1 MSTFDPDALECL
13 AAIVEEGGFERAA
26 QRLSIT
32 QSAVSQRLRALE
44 AQVGTV
50 LIVRSRPLKP
60 TSAGQLLLKHTKQ
73 MRLLRADLERDL
85 KELAPSSTGG
95 AREEERI
102 SIAVNADS
110 IATWALPALDELARQ
125 GLPME
130 IIADDQDFTQE
141 WLREGQVLGCVTTLK
156 QALRGC
162 KVVPLGAMEY
172 VAVAQADYA
181 RQHFPKGLGP
191 HNFRDVPFI
200 AFNRKDDMQSEFVGK
215 AFGLK
220 RVALNQLFVPSSE
233 GQVRAVLAGWGASVV
248 PELLARGLLE
258 QGRLVNIAPSCTLPI
273 QLYWH
278 CWNLE
283 SEVLDTL
290 TAALTQAAGTAL
302 RGASGRHGRR
312 APAAFRAAPAPWL
325 RRTVLRRAPAPCLRD
340 RAPAPRHARCP
351 MRPAAR
357 MKAWRSVNTGIRREG
372 SRPAGWRASIWLW
385 MSSRARS
392 LPGSLNTG
400 ILNQGMVGSLS
411 SRRPW
416 IQLSTSAR
424 WPLWKATSAS
434 VRSAGSPCGSTTQ
447 LLVQPL
453 RCQRGQPPEEV
464 RLAGCG
470 DGEHQRRGGG
480 AEPREGW
487 GPDCPVHHGLRC

>member
-102 SIAVNADS
+102 SIAINADS
-110 IATWALPALDELARQ
+110 IATWALPALNELARQ
-125 GLPME
+125 SLPME

-141 WLREGQVLGCVTTLK
+141 RLREGQVLGCVTTLK

-162 KVVPLGAMEY
+162 KVVPLGAMSY
-172 VAVAQADYA
+172 VAVAEARYA
-181 RQHFPKGLGP
+181 AEHFPQGLSQ
-191 HNFRDVPFI
+191 HNFRDAPFV
-200 AFNRKDDMQSEFVGK
+200 AFNRKDDMQSEFVSR

-220 RVALNQLFVPSSE
+220 RVALNQMFVPSSE

-258 QGRLVNIAPSCTLPI
+258 QGRLANIAPAHTLPI
-273 QLYWH
+273 QLFWH

-283 SEVLDTL
+283 SEVLDAL
-290 TAALTQAAGTAL
+290 TGALTQAASAAL
-302 RGASGRHGRR
+302 AQADS
-312 APAAFRAAPAPWL
+312 AA
-325 RRTVLRRAPAPCLRD
+325 
-340 RAPAPRHARCP
+340 
-351 MRPAAR
+351 
-357 MKAWRSVNTGIRREG
+357 
-372 SRPAGWRASIWLW
+372 
-385 MSSRARS
+385 
-392 LPGSLNTG
+392 
-400 ILNQGMVGSLS
+400 
-411 SRRPW
+411 
-416 IQLSTSAR
+416 
-424 WPLWKATSAS
+424 
-434 VRSAGSPCGSTTQ
+434 
-447 LLVQPL
+447 
-453 RCQRGQPPEEV
+453 
-464 RLAGCG
+464 LA
-470 DGEHQRRGGG
+470 E
-480 AEPREGW
+480 A
-487 GPDCPVHHGLRC
+487 